1 MITGLSEYGITV
13 SQAIRIAEEFELN
26 YILED
31 CTESWLIPDILK
43 KHQVNC
49 VVGPSYGQKS
59 NESRYRDPI
68 VGSVLEEHGITFAS
82 STAHPRMNIELAA
95 IHLTLMYKKGLTA
108 MAALESATINAA
120 RFCGLDQRVG
130 SLEPGKDADIVI
142 WDGYPLDYYSSA
154 STVLIEGKVVYQK

>member
-1 MITGLSEYGITV
+1 M
-13 SQAIRIAEEFELN
+13 
-26 YILED
+26 D
-31 CTESWLIPDILK
+31 K
-43 KHQVNC
+43 
-49 VVGPSYGQKS
+49 KS